1 MFMQLNGSFKCILL
15 WETGN
20 VCISQKKGGHKS
32 IIAAG
37 IIHVILSIV

>member
-1 MFMQLNGSFKCILL
+1 MGN
-15 WETGN
+15 GN
-20 VCISQKKGGHKS
+20 VCISQKKGVHKS